1 MEHELLNCNGGD
13 VAERIAIRN
22 KAIREEK
29 AEIRNEKRE
38 VELAALVEEE
48 LTPEAQA
55 RRQEAKEDRN
65 SSKAEAEK
73 TSKEKKAEA
82 NQLFLKPEQIKKQKE
97 EELMEELRSSMPF
110 VREQAAF
117 KSYLGDEVASG
128 ITKVLDKI
136 S

>member
-1 MEHELLNCNGGD
+1 MMEHELLNCNGGD

-55 RRQEAKEDRN
+55 RR
-65 SSKAEAEK
+65 
-73 TSKEKKAEA
+73 
-82 NQLFLKPEQIKKQKE
+82 
-97 EELMEELRSSMPF
+97 
-110 VREQAAF
+110 
-117 KSYLGDEVASG
+117 
-128 ITKVLDKI
+128 
-136 S
+136 